1 LDHEIVAYEIVVV
14 AFAFV
19 VVAAVVAWS
28 LYVLVLASWDLAFQD
43 EVDLRVVVVVAL
55 QNAVVVLEVVLEAEA
70 VVEAVVV
77 DLVVVYFEVP
87 KSVVV
92 KVLEVD
98 LHLDLVLVDLALVDP
113 VVAVAFAAF
122 VVERLV
128 LHVEPWL
135 VVVDHCSW
143 PSLVSSSL
151 VVVEA
156 AEAVVAYDWQVLG
169 EGWELVLVA
178 LASPSSFDHLDLEPL
193 QVVLDSWQSFFVV
206 VAFAFLDWEQI
217 EVESGRPQL

>member
-1 LDHEIVAYEIVVV
+1 MALDHEIVAYEIFVV

-19 VVAAVVAWS
+19 VVVAVVAWS

-70 VVEAVVV
+70 VVEVVVV

-87 KSVVV
+87 KSVVA

-113 VVAVAFAAF
+113 VVVVAFAAF
-122 VVERLV
+122 VVER
-128 LHVEPWL
+128 
-135 VVVDHCSW
+135 
-143 PSLVSSSL
+143 
-151 VVVEA
+151 
-156 AEAVVAYDWQVLG
+156 
-169 EGWELVLVA
+169 
-178 LASPSSFDHLDLEPL
+178 
-193 QVVLDSWQSFFVV
+193 
-206 VAFAFLDWEQI
+206 
-217 EVESGRPQL
+217 